1 MLYTLSTMESPAEKE
16 ALALIRRLGVVRP
29 RDLDRYGIPRSRLYR
44 LVEKG
49 LVLRHARGVYTSP
62 DHEPTA
68 DHALAQ
74 VSKRVPAAIVCL
86 LSALRFHQLTTQLP
100 HQVWIALPKSARR
113 PGFDFPPLRVVRFTG
128 RARTAGVEVHRIEGV
143 EVRITG
149 PAKTVVDCFKYRNK
163 IGLDVA
169 LEALREAWRERRIT
183 MDDID
188 RFARICRVERVMRP
202 YVEAL
207 VG

>member
-1 MLYTLSTMESPAEKE
+1 MGSPAEEE
-16 ALALIRRLGVVRP
+16 ALELIRHLGVVRP
-29 RDLDRYGIPRSRLYR
+29 RDLDRHGISRSRLYR
-44 LVEKG
+44 LVKKG
-49 LVLRHARGVYTSP
+49 LVLRQARGVYTAG
-62 DHEPTA
+62 DHAPTA

-74 VSKRVPAAIVCL
+74 VAKRVPSAIVCL

-113 PGFDFPPLRVVRFTG
+113 PSIDFPPLRVVRFTG
-128 RARTAGVEVHRIEGV
+128 RARTAGVEVHGIEGV
-143 EVRITG
+143 EVRITS

-183 MDDID
+183 IDEID

-202 YVEAL
+202 YLEAL